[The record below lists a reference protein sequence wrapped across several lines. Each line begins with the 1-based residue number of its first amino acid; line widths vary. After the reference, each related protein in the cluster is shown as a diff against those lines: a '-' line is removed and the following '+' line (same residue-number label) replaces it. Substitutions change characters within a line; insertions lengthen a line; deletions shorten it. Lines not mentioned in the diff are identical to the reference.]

1 MQSDAVV
8 AIYDSQKSLKHKNN
22 KYLNIGMNQRQILAD
37 LIGIWKCHP
46 SIAATIAT
54 SLQHNHQPQSNYY
67 SPSNDLF
74 LIFHHHRRKSVIT
87 NDHHQQQPKQ
97 QQHSLSSS
105 SYICF
110 QSLIYPLLIIN
121 THLMMHLMVISFI
134 LHFNILRFYY
144 NLILWRSQK
153 LAIGH
158 SIQTINDS

>member
-22 KYLNIGMNQRQILAD
+22 KYINIGMNQRQILAD

-46 SIAATIAT
+46 SIDATIAT
-54 SLQHNHQPQSNYY
+54 SSQHNHQPQSNYY

-87 NDHHQQQPKQ
+87 NDHHQQPKQ

-105 SYICF
+105 T
-110 QSLIYPLLIIN
+110 LIYPLLLMN
-121 THLMMHLMVISFI
+121 THLMMHLMVMTFI

-144 NLILWRSQK
+144 NLVLWRSQK
-153 LAIGH
+153 LANGH
-158 SIQTINDS
+158 LIQTINDS

>member
-22 KYLNIGMNQRQILAD
+22 KYINIGMNQRQILAD

-46 SIAATIAT
+46 SIDATIAT
-54 SLQHNHQPQSNYY
+54 SSQHNHQPQSNYY

-87 NDHHQQQPKQ
+87 NDEQPK
-97 QQHSLSSS
+97 HSISSS
-105 SYICF
+105 T
-110 QSLIYPLLIIN
+110 LIYPLLLMN
-121 THLMMHLMVISFI
+121 THLMMHLMVMTFI

-144 NLILWRSQK
+144 NLVLWRSQK
-153 LAIGH
+153 LANGH
-158 SIQTINDS
+158 LIQTINDS